1 MVCSHAIHSLESPVS
16 LLRIKFCY
24 FIYLLLYS
32 FLPQNAIPA
41 AAASISTASMPIG
54 IVSPVFEPLAE
65 PSCDTVVGGA
75 VFSLTT
81 TLIDFSTEA
90 PSLSVTSYV
99 TL

>member
-32 FLPQNAIPA
+32 FLPQNTTPA

-54 IVSPVFEPLAE
+54 IASPVLVPLVE
-65 PSCDTVVGGA
+65 SFCDTVVGGA

-81 TLIDFSTEA
+81 TLIVFSADA
-90 PSLSVTSYV
+90 PPLSVTLYV